1 MANIAYYQEGYTD
14 GFDSGRETTKL
25 HYKHL
30 LNKYIEEQT
39 EKEPNTEFLQGFN
52 CALSTLRDFIEVL

>member
-14 GFDSGRETTKL
+14 GFDAGRETTKI

-30 LNKYIEEQT
+30 LNRFIEEQT
-39 EKEPNTEFLQGFN
+39 EENPKTEFLQGFN
-52 CALSTLRDFIEVL
+52 CALSALKDFVEVL